1 MSAIVEFWNQ
11 GVLIMPR
18 KSFTRATVTGLALVV
33 GVGIALPAQ
42 AQEGTLL
49 RDIFGRIGIMEPEQP
64 QIEYRERAP
73 LVVPPSRDLPPPRAP
88 EQVGGDPRWPED
100 RRDRVSREEQMEL
113 QRFQERTR
121 AGEAARDDT
130 PNLRLPRGA
139 GPTPTI
145 NPSDPWGDEPPP
157 RMTREQREAFQRQM
171 RGGDGADAQGLQ
183 RRRLTD
189 PPSHF
194 LQPAPTD

>member
-1 MSAIVEFWNQ
+1 
-11 GVLIMPR
+11 MPR
-18 KSFTRATVTGLALVV
+18 TRFSRATIAGFALTI
-33 GVGIALPAQ
+33 GIGIGLPAQ

-49 RDIFGRIGIMEPEQP
+49 RDIFGRIGLIEPAQP

-73 LVVPPSRDLPPPRAP
+73 LVVPPSRDLPSPRSP

-100 RRDRVSREEQMEL
+100 RRDRVTREEAREL
-113 QRFQERTR
+113 ERFQERVR
-121 AGEAARDDT
+121 AGDGARIDE

-139 GPTPTI
+139 GPAPRI
-145 NPSDPWGDEPPP
+145 DMNDPWGEGSPTL
-157 RMTREQREAFQRQM
+157 TREQQDAFQRQM
-171 RGGDGADAQGLQ
+171 LGRDSPDAQGLQ